1 MYTIKR
7 ASELLDRKART
18 EQDKCKEYGYKKT
31 KGRYT
36 LNLSQ
41 LKELA
46 HWFYPQEDTIPEEL
60 LVLLD
65 HANNVDSFNT
75 KRNTPQ
81 QNETKRNETLES
93 VSDSINLHAEE
104 LSRLQ
109 PPIRTQEEIDAEAIE
124 TVNALAMKQGLKPTY
139 YTDEEYTELIGELA
153 TLKILKVQVE
163 ELKEQNKELR
173 EMLKDGLSSIQKAL
187 NNIGERN
194 YMEAKEKGIE

>member
-18 EQDKCKEYGYKKT
+18 VQDKCKEYGYKKT

-41 LKELA
+41 LKELT

-60 LVLLD
+60 LILLD
-65 HANNVDSFNT
+65 HANSVDGFNT

-81 QNETKRNETLES
+81 QNESKRNETLES
-93 VSDSINLHAEE
+93 VRDSMYLHAEE
-104 LSRLQ
+104 ITQLQ

-139 YTDEEYTELIGELA
+139 YTDEEYTDLVGSLA
-153 TLKILKVQVE
+153 KLEILEVQVQ

-187 NNIGERN
+187 SNIGERN
-194 YMEAKEKGIE
+194 YIEAKEKGVE

>member
-7 ASELLDRKART
+7 ASELLDRKTRT
-18 EQDKCKEYGYKKT
+18 VQDKCKEYGYKKT

-41 LKELA
+41 LKELT
-46 HWFYPQEDTIPEEL
+46 HWFYPQEETIPEEL

-65 HANNVDSFNT
+65 HANSVDSFNT

-81 QNETKRNETLES
+81 KNETKRNKTLES
-93 VSDSINLHAEE
+93 VRDSISLHAEE
-104 LSRLQ
+104 ISRLQ
-109 PPIRTQEEIDAEAIE
+109 PPTRTQEEIEAEAID

>member
-7 ASELLDRKART
+7 ASELLDRKTRT
-18 EQDKCKEYGYKKT
+18 VQDKCKEYGYKKT

-41 LKELA
+41 LKELT
-46 HWFYPQEDTIPEEL
+46 HWFYPQEETIPEEL
-60 LVLLD
+60 LILLD
-65 HANNVDSFNT
+65 HANSVDSFNT

-81 QNETKRNETLES
+81 ENETKRDETLES
-93 VSDSINLHAEE
+93 VRDSMYLHAEE
-104 LSRLQ
+104 ITQLQ
-109 PPIRTQEEIDAEAIE
+109 PPTRTQEEIEAEAID

-173 EMLKDGLSSIQKAL
+173 EMLKEGLSSIQKAL

-194 YMEAKEKGIE
+194 YMEAKEKGID

>member
-7 ASELLDRKART
+7 VSELLDRKTRT
-18 EQDKCKEYGYKKT
+18 VQDKCKEYGYKKT

-41 LKELA
+41 LKELT
-46 HWFYPQEDTIPEEL
+46 HWFYPQEETIPEEL

-65 HANNVDSFNT
+65 HANSVDSFNT

-93 VSDSINLHAEE
+93 VRDSISLHAEE
-104 LSRLQ
+104 ISRLQ
-109 PPIRTQEEIDAEAIE
+109 PPTRTQEEIDAEAID